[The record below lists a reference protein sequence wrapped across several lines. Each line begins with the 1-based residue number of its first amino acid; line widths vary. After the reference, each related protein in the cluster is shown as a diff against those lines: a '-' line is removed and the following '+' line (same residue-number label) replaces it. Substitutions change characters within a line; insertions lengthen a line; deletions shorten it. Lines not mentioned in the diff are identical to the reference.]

1 MKGIEAVSAMQ
12 VELVSAERRL
22 WSGEAE
28 MVVARTTEGEIGL
41 LPGHAPLL
49 GELGSGAVRI
59 IEPNGSEVVAA
70 IHGGFLSVT
79 GDGVS
84 ILADI
89 AELAADIDV
98 TRAQAAA
105 DRAAAEAAAES
116 RDVHAEAHARA
127 ALSRA
132 TARLHAVALAKQ
144 HR

>member
-1 MKGIEAVSAMQ
+1 MAVMQ

-28 MVVARTTEGEIGL
+28 MVVARTTEGEIGV

-49 GELGSGAVRI
+49 GELGSGPVRI
-59 IEPNGSEVVAA
+59 IEPSGNEIVAA

-98 TRAQAAA
+98 SRAQASLDRSHVAA
-105 DRAAAEAAAES
+105 DDDADARAAAA
-116 RDVHAEAHARA
+116 
-127 ALSRA
+127 RA
-132 TARLHAVALAKQ
+132 TARLRASELAAA
-144 HR
+144 R